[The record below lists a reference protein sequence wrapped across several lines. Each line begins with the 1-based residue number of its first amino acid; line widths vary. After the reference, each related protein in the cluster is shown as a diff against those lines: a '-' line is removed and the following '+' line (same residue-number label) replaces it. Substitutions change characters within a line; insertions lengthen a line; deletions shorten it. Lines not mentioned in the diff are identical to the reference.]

1 MTHLIKFSF
10 GPVQD
15 FIAAARKLEDLW
27 AGSRMLSAL
36 MERAHEILENNG
48 QVIYPAKG
56 AKNVNLPN
64 ILLAESNSDPQKL
77 AEEVV
82 EGVQRHL
89 EEIIRGQLC
98 NVPFYRDYWIRGI
111 VDRQLK
117 GFLDFTWSA
126 REIADEK
133 NISKALEELN
143 ARFDAAK
150 RTRIFR
156 QQKEPGPKCTL
167 QPNLSVLAPPGKA
180 DHKVKRFWRDLGK
193 HTPSFPGKIVRAVRS
208 DKGERFSAIGFAKR
222 LYLRNDDST
231 SPFPSTY
238 SVATAFWRYR
248 LLKEAVSDSELD
260 KAIEDFASRLKEL
273 KRLESEAKN
282 GGTKYVVERVDPEAI
297 PCITGF
303 NGHDFLHWEPQYL
316 TETEVKAGESD
327 VDDPMAEV
335 RKKLVKAAKEGI
347 GTPPGHYALLLADGD
362 SMGRIVDACKH
373 RDDLVKLSEALN
385 AFASEAV
392 RFVESEETCGRAVY
406 AGGDDVMAVCPV
418 ESSLKAAC
426 EWRRLYRKS
435 LENFTFKDDDEKEQ
449 PATLSVALLIAS
461 VKYPL
466 NRLLR
471 EAHSALD
478 EQAKASDKDAL
489 ALVVYKGDS
498 EAASVVLPSKDEN
511 GWTLYQWAEE
521 VADLVASKTFSSS
534 SMYSLKKQLEAV
546 ETYVKVTDS
555 AAAGKKNIVRSI
567 ALARLLTSR
576 DLSEDNATDIK
587 KHTEEFLD
595 AMESQS
601 AARGNDRFRRAD
613 ILAKTLIVLRHIRRL
628 SCL

>member
-27 AGSRMLSAL
+27 AGSQMLSAL
-36 MERAHEILENNG
+36 MERAHEILENKG

-64 ILLAESNSDPQKL
+64 ILLAESNSDPQKM

-82 EGVQRHL
+82 EGVQSHF
-89 EEIIRGQLC
+89 EEIIRGQLRDL
-98 NVPFYRDYWIRGI
+98 PFYRDCWIRGI
-111 VDRQLK
+111 IDRQLK

-126 REIADEK
+126 MKIEDEK
-133 NISKALEELN
+133 NISGALEELN

-156 QQKEPGPKCTL
+156 QQEEPGPKCTL
-167 QPNLSVLAPPGKA
+167 QPDLSVLAPPGKA
-180 DHKVKRFWRDLGK
+180 DHEVKWFWRDLGK
-193 HTPSFPGKIVRAVRS
+193 HTPPFPRKIVRAVRS

-222 LYLRNDDST
+222 LYLRNDDFT

-248 LLKEAVSDSELD
+248 LLKEAVSDIALD
-260 KAIEDFASRLKEL
+260 KAIKDFISRLKDL
-273 KRLESEAKN
+273 KKLEPKAEN
-282 GGTKYVVERVDPEAI
+282 GDTTYVIERVDPNAV
-297 PCITGF
+297 PCINAF
-303 NGHDFLHWEPQYL
+303 NRHDFLRWEPQYL
-316 TETEVKAGESD
+316 TGTEVKVGESD
-327 VDDPMAEV
+327 AYDPLAEV
-335 RKKLVKAAKEGI
+335 RKNLVNAAKDGI
-347 GTPPGHYALLLADGD
+347 GTPPGHFALLLADGD
-362 SMGRIVDACKH
+362 SMGRIVDACGH
-373 RDDLVKLSEALN
+373 RDDLVKLSKALN
-385 AFASEAV
+385 SFASEAV
-392 RFVESEETCGRAVY
+392 KFIESEETCGRAIY

-426 EWRRLYRKS
+426 TWRRLYRKS

-478 EQAKASDKDAL
+478 ERAKACDKDAL
-489 ALVVYKGDS
+489 ALIVYKGDS
-498 EAASVVLPSKDEN
+498 EAASVVLPSQDEN
-511 GWTLYQWAEE
+511 GWTLYRWAEV
-521 VADLVASKTFSSS
+521 VAELVASKTFSSS
-534 SMYSLKKQLEAV
+534 SMYGLKNQLETV
-546 ETYVKVTDS
+546 EESYCATPGKN
-555 AAAGKKNIVRSI
+555 GKKDLVRSI

-576 DLSEDNATDIK
+576 DLSEDNAADIK
-587 KHTEEFLD
+587 KHAEEFLD
-595 AMESQS
+595 AMELQS
-601 AARGNDRFRRAD
+601 AARGNDRFLQAD
-613 ILAKTLIVLRHIRRL
+613 ILARTLIVIRHIRRL